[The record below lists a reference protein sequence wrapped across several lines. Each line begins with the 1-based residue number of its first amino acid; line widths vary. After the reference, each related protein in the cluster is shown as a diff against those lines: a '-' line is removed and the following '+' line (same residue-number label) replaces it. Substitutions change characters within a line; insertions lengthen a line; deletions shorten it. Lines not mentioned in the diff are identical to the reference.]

1 MKQLGLFDQDIE
13 GLARVDR
20 RRDAEPE
27 QDRTPRG
34 GVSASVGQALDAV
47 VRARPIP
54 GPSEWPG
61 LAGVLSEEPGTRTA
75 RRLSYE
81 WHQRFEA
88 FSWGLLTGCLL
99 LGMAAIAW
107 RAYSVWND
115 WA

>member
-27 QDRTPRG
+27 HDRIHRG
-34 GVSASVGQALDAV
+34 GVSASSEQVLGAV

-54 GPSEWPG
+54 DASERAG
-61 LAGVLSEEPGTRTA
+61 LAGVLSEGPGTRTA

-81 WHQRFEA
+81 WPQRFEA
-88 FSWGLLTGCLL
+88 FSWGFLTGCLL
-99 LGMAAIAW
+99 LGMAAMVW
-107 RAYSVWND
+107 SAYSVWND
-115 WA
+115 WS